1 MSEKSE
7 RKRRQCIPEVIC
19 LGGIR
24 GMVLL
29 ETNWRDRISFWHER
43 VLFFIF
49 LFVRPARLFSQ
60 GRDIRFYS
68 ESVFD

>member
-7 RKRRQCIPEVIC
+7 RKRIHCIPEVIC

-29 ETNWRDRISFWHER
+29 ETNWRDWISFWHER
-43 VLFFIF
+43 VLFFF
-49 LFVRPARLFSQ
+49 LLFLRHARLFSW
-60 GRDIRFYS
+60 GRDIRFNS